1 MNTENLELASPRQR
15 TLAFIIDDFL
25 ITFIFLLIYW
35 DNIISVSNDLVSIL
49 MVMNEFIMQVLLLK
63 FIYHTFFIWYYG
75 ATVGK
80 IITKIRV
87 VDYNHFGRVSIF
99 TSMIRSFFRLVS
111 EMFFYI
117 GFVFA
122 FFNEGRQTL
131 HDKIGRTLVINA

>member
-25 ITFIFLLIYW
+25 ITFIFLFIYW

-49 MVMNEFIMQVLLLK
+49 VVMNEFIMQVLLLK
-63 FIYHTFFIWYYG
+63 FIYHTFFVWYYG